1 MEEKMVSV
9 ANGRFEVQTLE
20 AGTGDDVV
28 FLHGAG
34 GLTWDPF
41 LEALSQKY
49 HVIAPH
55 LPGTGESTG
64 GEHVFDHHDGFY
76 FYLDFMD
83 AMGLDQV
90 HLIGHSMGGWM
101 AAEVAAMQ
109 PRRFESVTLLSPIGL
124 WSDDY
129 PVLDIW
135 AMLPN
140 EIAEAVFHDVNHPA
154 AQMMLAVP
162 SDPAE
167 LGQLQIQQTKTGSMA
182 AKFMWPIPDKGLKN
196 RIHRITSPT
205 LVLWGASDKLAPVQY
220 ADDFGRLIES
230 STVEI
235 IKEAGHLPQLEQ
247 TEATLEKVLA
257 HLG

>member
-1 MEEKMVSV
+1 MDEKMISV
-9 ANGRFEVQTLE
+9 GNGRFEVQMLE
-20 AGTGDDVV
+20 AGSGEDVV

-49 HVIAPH
+49 HVMAPH
-55 LPGTGESTG
+55 LPGTANSTG
-64 GEHVFDHHDGFY
+64 GENFLDHHDGFY
-76 FYLDFMD
+76 FYLDFLD
-83 AMGLDQV
+83 AVGVDQV

-101 AAEVAAMQ
+101 AAEIAAMQ
-109 PRRFESVTLLSPIGL
+109 PQRFKTVTLLAPIGL
-124 WSDDY
+124 WNDDY

-154 AQMMLAVP
+154 AQMMLTMP
-162 SDPAE
+162 DDPAE
-167 LGQLQIQQTKTGSMA
+167 VQQRMVDATKTGSTA

-196 RIHRITSPT
+196 RIHRVTTPT
-205 LVLWGASDKLAPVQY
+205 LVVWGASDKLAPVQY
-220 ADDFGRLIES
+220 ADDFGRLIKS

-235 IKEAGHLPQLEQ
+235 INEAGHLPQLEQ